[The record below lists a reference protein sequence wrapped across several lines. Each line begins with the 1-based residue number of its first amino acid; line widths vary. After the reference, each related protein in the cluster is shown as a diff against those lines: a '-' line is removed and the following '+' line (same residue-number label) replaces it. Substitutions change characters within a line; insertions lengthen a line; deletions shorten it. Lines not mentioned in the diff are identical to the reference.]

1 MKTMNYGSRWFRR
14 FYKYCKKLDP
24 HLRFKRIRL
33 GYYRIYWKDK
43 YLYEVYKEMPQF
55 GYDWDDLD
63 PRLEDQKYYEE
74 YEDTTELTRK
84 IKNFVEGYWEA
95 VDRIRTR
102 VYLLRNNKEFN
113 ENAGNAYKQ
122 MRVR

>member
-1 MKTMNYGSRWFRR
+1 
-14 FYKYCKKLDP
+14 
-24 HLRFKRIRL
+24 
-33 GYYRIYWKDK
+33 
-43 YLYEVYKEMPQF
+43 MPEH
-55 GYDWDDLD
+55 GYDWHELD

-74 YEDTTELTRK
+74 YEDNTELTRK
-84 IKNFVEGYWEA
+84 IKNFIEGYWEA

-102 VYLLRNNKEFN
+102 VYMVRNDKEFN